1 MARLRPSAK
10 QQTVG
15 AMSATSQRSV
25 LRTVR
30 RRLRLRAKLRS
41 LERLA
46 RGLARRGRHWFWLLR
61 NAFVLIFRHGFD
73 TAWYAEMSGRPES
86 RIRAVF
92 HYLRRGQ
99 KLGHTPH
106 PLFDPVTFTGALE
119 PHRIGRHDALA
130 YYVSH
135 RRRYR
140 QLPTHPLFDTVEYLK
155 TNPEAARHRFG
166 AIGHYQQIGAAVGA
180 LPNSWYQ
187 PDPEREP
194 DGLIGWL
201 RPRVVA
207 WRDRRA
213 ATANRWSGSYDQ
225 ERATKFARRF
235 VDYSPI
241 RSDSEQVLVS
251 VVLPVWNRA
260 TLVAAAIASVQ
271 AQTLN
276 DWELLVVDDGSTDNL
291 EVVIAPFLTD
301 SRIRLI
307 RQDHRGV
314 ARSRN
319 TGLVAGTG
327 RYAAWIDSDIV
338 WRPKHLAQCVSVLQM
353 EGHRAVYDILEGN
366 SERGGRHYSSTV
378 ANRSRLLVRNF
389 VDQNVMVLE
398 RNLALAIGGCD
409 ESLQRAVDHD
419 FALKVIAR
427 TGLSF
432 VPIIG
437 ASEMPEQEGAARLN
451 SDLPPTWTNVVLN
464 RHLVDWAALS
474 TVSAR
479 PLEHVTVI
487 IPTPNDWKMTTTATE
502 AVIRT
507 TSESDL
513 VVDVIIVD
521 NGSSATVAAALDS
534 LPMRFPNVR
543 VLHSPV
549 NRGFALGNNLAV
561 PDVTGGTVVFL
572 NNDTEV
578 QPGWL
583 EPLVESLCDPQ
594 VHGVQ
599 SLLLYPTGSIQSA
612 GIVFPSCGGIPHVLL
627 QGFPREDADGLE
639 KQQFSALTGAS
650 LAMRFQDIVSLQG
663 FDTIFL
669 NGMEDVDLGL
679 RSCARRPGHFVVR
692 PDSLVTHFESR
703 SPGRYDRHLM
713 NRAILLER
721 WGNDMPGDDVQQWR
735 GRGLDLVGY
744 HIRNRTSNADRLS
757 VPEPVLTRRLTVSV
771 TEGIPQLRWALK
783 NPAPAGPEAELWG
796 DTHFARDVAAALRRR
811 GQQVVI
817 DARPEFDRATG
828 NHDDVVL
835 VLRGLAPYQPVYG
848 QISIIWFISHPQ
860 MMRRRDAANF
870 DRVFAASKT
879 WASRMSR
886 EWDLQ
891 IDPLLQ
897 ATDPQRFNPDSAIP
911 DTGYPVL
918 FVGGSRKK
926 YRPVVKQAIQ
936 ANLPLTIFGPDWE
949 QLVPADVI
957 AGRYLDNSRLS
968 AAYRAAGVVLNDHHE
983 DMRVEGFLSNR
994 LFDAVASGARVISD
1008 DVAGL
1013 GSMFGRSVQVPHN
1026 PTTFAKM
1033 AGSTDLDS
1041 IFGSDSERRAAATR
1055 VHNEHSFDRRAEQL
1069 IEAALLTRARIGFR
1083 WAG

>member
-1 MARLRPSAK
+1 
-10 QQTVG
+10 
-15 AMSATSQRSV
+15 MSATSQRNV
-25 LRTVR
+25 LKAIR
-30 RRLRLRAKLRS
+30 RRLRLRVKLRS
-41 LERLA
+41 VKRLA
-46 RGLARRGRHWFWLLR
+46 MGLARRGWHWFWLLR

-73 TAWYAEMSGRPES
+73 TAWYAEMSGRPEA
-86 RIRAVF
+86 RMRAVF
-92 HYLRRGQ
+92 HYLRRGR

-106 PLFDPVTFTGALE
+106 PLFDPVTFTGSLGS
-119 PHRIGRHDALA
+119 PGIGRHDALA
-130 YYVSH
+130 FYISH
-135 RRRYR
+135 RGRYG
-140 QLPTHPLFDTVEYLK
+140 QLATHPLFDTVEYLK
-155 TNPEAARHRFG
+155 ANPEAAQHRFG
-166 AIGHYQQIGAAVGA
+166 AIGHYRQIGAAVGA

-187 PDPEREP
+187 PDPDREP

-201 RPRVVA
+201 RPRVDA

-213 ATANRWSGSYDQ
+213 STANRWSASYDQ
-225 ERATKFARRF
+225 ERATKFARRYA
-235 VDYSPI
+235 DYSPI
-241 RSDSEQVLVS
+241 RSEPEQVLVS

-260 TLVAAAIASVQ
+260 QQVAGAIASVQ
-271 AQTLN
+271 AQTLS
-276 DWELLVVDDGSTDNL
+276 DWELLIVDDGSTDSL
-291 EVVIAPFLTD
+291 DAVIAPFLSD
-301 SRIRLI
+301 PRIRLI
-307 RQDHRGV
+307 LQDHRGV

-327 RYAAWIDSDIV
+327 RYVAWIDSDIL
-338 WRPKHLAQCVSVLQM
+338 WRPEHLAQCVSVLQM
-353 EGHRAVYDILEGN
+353 DGRRAVYDILEANTGTGGN
-366 SERGGRHYSSTV
+366 HYASTIV
-378 ANRSRLLVRNF
+378 NLSRLLVRNF

-427 TGLSF
+427 TELSC

-437 ASEMPEQEGAARLN
+437 ASEMPEREGAPRLS
-451 SDLPPTWTNVVLN
+451 SDLPSTWTNVVLN
-464 RHLVDWAALS
+464 HHLVDWASLS
-474 TVSAR
+474 KAQLR

-487 IPTPNDWKMTTTATE
+487 IPTPNDWEMTTTATE

-507 TSESDL
+507 TSEGDL
-513 VVDVIIVD
+513 IVDVIIVD
-521 NGSSATVAAALDS
+521 NGSSATVAAALDA
-534 LPMRFPNVR
+534 LPMRFANVR
-543 VLHSPV
+543 VVHSPV
-549 NRGFALGNNLAV
+549 NRGFALGNNLAA
-561 PDVTGGTVVFL
+561 PEVTGGTVVFL

-578 QPGWL
+578 QAGWL
-583 EPLVESLCDPQ
+583 EPLVESLHDPE

-612 GIVFPSCGGIPHVLL
+612 GVVFPSCGGVPHVLL
-627 QGFPREDADGLE
+627 QGFPREDAEGLE
-639 KQQFSALTGAS
+639 KQPFSALTGAA
-650 LAMRFQDIVSLQG
+650 LAMRFQDVVALQG
-663 FDTIFL
+663 FDPIFL

-679 RSCARRPGHFVVR
+679 RSCARKPGHFVVR

-721 WGNDMPGDDVQQWR
+721 WGNDMPGDDLQQWR
-735 GRGLDLVGY
+735 GRGFDVVGY
-744 HIRNRTSNADRLS
+744 SVRNRKSNADRLS
-757 VPEPVLTRRLTVSV
+757 VPEPSLTRRPTVSV
-771 TEGIPQLRWALK
+771 TEGTPQLRWALK

-848 QISIIWFISHPQ
+848 QISMIWFISHPQ
-860 MMRRRDAANF
+860 MMRRRDAVDF
-870 DRVFAASKT
+870 DCVFAASKT

-886 EWDLQ
+886 EWGLQ

-911 DTGYPVL
+911 DSGYQVL

-926 YRPVVKQAIQ
+926 YRPVVKQAVQ

-949 QLVPADVI
+949 LIVPAGLI
-957 AGRYLDNSRLS
+957 AGRYLDNSKLS

-983 DMRVEGFLSNR
+983 DMRVDGFLSNR

-1013 GSMFGRSVQVPHN
+1013 GSMFGRSVQVSRHSAM
-1026 PTTFAKM
+1026 FAKI
-1033 AGSTDLDS
+1033 AGSADLDA
-1041 IFGSDSERRAAATR
+1041 IFGSDTERRAVAAR
-1055 VHNEHSFDRRAEQL
+1055 VHAEHSFDRRAEQL
-1069 IEAALLTRARIGFR
+1069 IEAALLARARIGFR
-1083 WAG
+1083 WTGSS